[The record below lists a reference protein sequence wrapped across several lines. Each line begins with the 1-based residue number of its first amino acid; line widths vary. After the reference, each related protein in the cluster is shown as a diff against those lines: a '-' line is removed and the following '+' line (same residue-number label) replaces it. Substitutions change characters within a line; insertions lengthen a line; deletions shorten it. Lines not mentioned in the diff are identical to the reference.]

1 MDNRINIVEVGPRD
15 GFQNVKTFIDTDD
28 KLLIAKGLIDS
39 GVKHMEAASF
49 ISSKW
54 IPQMADA
61 AEVVRE
67 VCDYA
72 RGRDVEIIALTPNLQ
87 GVKRAVETGIDA
99 IVYVISASETHNLK
113 NVNRKKGESVADFRE
128 ACRIKGGKKMKL
140 SIATA
145 FGCPYEKEVGK
156 EKVLDLALQAL
167 EAGAEEIILCDTIGV
182 ADPYQVR
189 DMIRF
194 LGREIDPAKCGM
206 GLHLHD
212 TRGMSLACTV
222 MAVEEGVRT
231 FESAVG
237 GLGGCPFAAGATGNQ
252 ATEDLVAMLAKMGFE
267 TGIDLDRLLQVTAL
281 VEQKVDFPI
290 ASHMHA
296 MQACSAMV
304 P

>member
-1 MDNRINIVEVGPRD
+1 MDKRIRIVEVGPRD
-15 GFQNVKTFIDTDD
+15 GFQNVQTFIDTDD
-28 KLLIAKGLIDS
+28 KLLIAKALIDS
-39 GVKHMEAASF
+39 GVKHMEATSF
-49 ISSKW
+49 ISPKW

-61 AEVVRE
+61 ADVVKE
-67 VCDYA
+67 VCAYA

-99 IVYVISASETHNLK
+99 IVYVISASETHNMK
-113 NVNRKKGESVADFRE
+113 NVNRKKEESVVDFRE
-128 ACRIKGGKKMKL
+128 ACRIKGDKKMKI

-156 EKVLDLALQAL
+156 EKVLNLALQAL
-167 EAGAEEIILCDTIGV
+167 EAGADEIIICDTIGV
-182 ADPYQVR
+182 ANPYQVR

-194 LGREIDPAKCGM
+194 LKKEIDLTKYGL

-222 MAVEEGVRT
+222 MAIEEGVRT

-252 ATEDLVAMLAKMGFE
+252 ATEDLVAMLAQMGFE
-267 TGIDLDRLLQVTAL
+267 TGIDLDKLLQVTAL

-290 ASHMHA
+290 TSHMYV
-296 MQACSAMV
+296 MKACSTMV